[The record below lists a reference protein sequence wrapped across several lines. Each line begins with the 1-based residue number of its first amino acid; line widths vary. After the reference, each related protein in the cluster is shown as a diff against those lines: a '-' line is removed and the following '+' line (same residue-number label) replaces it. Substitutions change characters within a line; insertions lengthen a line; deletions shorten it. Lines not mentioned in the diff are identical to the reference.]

1 MKIIAY
7 AISKVKREAL
17 IIGIIIAVSGATA
30 CRSESQ
36 SEGKRYDL
44 KGKVVSVDKRGRQ
57 VIIAHDAIPDL
68 MDAMTMPFSLKD
80 EWALDELAPGD
91 NLQATLVVDGDRSWL
106 EDLVFARTS
115 PDPSSDVGHTGAT
128 VPKAGDE
135 VPDLSLV
142 NQDGKTIKFHQYR
155 GRALLLTF
163 IYTRCPLP
171 DYCPLMTQRFAEI
184 ESLLRQDPA
193 VRANTH
199 LLSISVDPEYDTPK
213 VLRKYG
219 AASTGKGE
227 AEDFNHW
234 EFATGS
240 AEQVKEVARYFGLQ
254 YSKEGDQVIHSL
266 CTAIIAPDGKL
277 LKIYTGNE
285 WKLSEILSD
294 LRSLNRSG

>member
-7 AISKVKREAL
+7 AILNIRHAVL
-17 IIGIIIAVSGATA
+17 TMGVIIAVTLLVGCQGQS
-30 CRSESQ
+30 R

-57 VIIAHDAIPDL
+57 VIIAHEAIPDF

-80 EWALDELAPGD
+80 EWTLNELAPD
-91 NLQATLVVDGDRSWL
+91 DEVQAILVVEGDRSWL
-106 EDLVFARTS
+106 EDVVFARTQ
-115 PDPSSDVGHTGAT
+115 PDPSSGIDPRSAAGLK
-128 VPKAGDE
+128 PGDE
-135 VPDLSLV
+135 VPDFSLV
-142 NQDGKTIKFHQYR
+142 NQDGKIIRFHQYR

-171 DYCPLMTQRFAEI
+171 DYCPLMTERFSEI
-184 ESLLRQDPA
+184 DKALRQDPA
-193 VRANTH
+193 MQVKTH

-219 AASTGKGE
+219 AASAGRGE
-227 AEDFNHW
+227 EEKFDHW

-240 AEQVKEVARYFGLQ
+240 AGQVKDVARFFGLQ
-254 YSKEGDQVIHSL
+254 YFKEGNEILHSL
-266 CTAIIAPDGKL
+266 RTAIIAPDGKL

-285 WKLSEILSD
+285 WKPSEILND
-294 LRSLNRSG
+294 LRGLNKAG